1 MHAQFHHV
9 SLLARHGQENQSFY
23 TKLLG
28 LRFVK
33 NTVNQD
39 NNRMPHYFMA
49 IIKARRKLSNFLS
62 CPY

>member
-9 SLLARHGQENQSFY
+9 SLLARHGQENQAFY

-39 NNRMPHYFMA
+39 NNRMPHYFYGDYQGTPEA
-49 IIKARRKLSNFLS
+49 
-62 CPY
+62 

>member
-9 SLLARHGQENQSFY
+9 SLLASWSRKPIILYKIVRLTLCQ
-23 TKLLG
+23 
-28 LRFVK
+28 

-39 NNRMPHYFMA
+39 NNRMPHYFYGDYQGTPGS
-49 IIKARRKLSNFLS
+49 LVTFLS